1 MFHGRSTYKGYKPLR
16 PHSIKSWKEVSEMM
30 KVQMLELSLII
41 HILFKLKIR
50 NTSLMD
56 NLQIYN

>member
-1 MFHGRSTYKGYKPLR
+1 
-16 PHSIKSWKEVSEMM
+16 MM

-41 HILFKLKIR
+41 YILFKLRIR

-56 NLQIYN
+56 NLQIYK